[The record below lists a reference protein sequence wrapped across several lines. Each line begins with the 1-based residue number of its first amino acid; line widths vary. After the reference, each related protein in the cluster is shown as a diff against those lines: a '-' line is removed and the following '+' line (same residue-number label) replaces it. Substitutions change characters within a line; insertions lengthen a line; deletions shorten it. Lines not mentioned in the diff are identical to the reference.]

1 MTMIDVAVTR
11 AEIRP
16 APTIVVID
24 ALRATST
31 IVQALAGG
39 YARVLCCSRH
49 EVALAGVA
57 PDRVLAGEI
66 GCLPPPGFDL
76 GNSPRDVIDPKGT
89 ELALATTNGAGA
101 IVAAAA
107 TGANVLIGAPLN
119 VDALVDRLEGD
130 VLIVCAGTEGRLSIE
145 DLWVAGRIAARLDGP
160 RSDAAIAA
168 EAVARSGP
176 ARRVFETGRA
186 AARLHAAGL
195 GDDIAWCARESEIDI
210 VPAVVAS
217 DDDVAIVEP
226 LPRGRQLAP
235 AAAAMAR

>member
-1 MTMIDVAVTR
+1 MIDVAVTR
-11 AEIRP
+11 AEIRS

-39 YARVLCCSRH
+39 YERVACFRRH
-49 EVALAGVA
+49 ESALASAA
-57 PDRVLAGEI
+57 PDRVLAGEVE
-66 GCLPPPGFDL
+66 CLAPPGFDL
-76 GNSPRDVIDPKGT
+76 GNSPRDVIDPGGT

-107 TGANVLIGAPLN
+107 TGATVLIGALLN
-119 VDALVDRLEGD
+119 LDAVVERLKGD
-130 VLIVCAGTEGRLSIE
+130 ILIACAGTEGRPSIE
-145 DLWVAGRIAARLDGP
+145 DLWVAGRIAARLTGP
-160 RSDAAIAA
+160 RSDAALAA

-186 AARLHAAGL
+186 AARLRAVGL

-217 DDDVAIVEP
+217 DDEIAVVEP

>member
-1 MTMIDVAVTR
+1 MIDVAITR

-16 APTIVVID
+16 ARTIVVID

-31 IVQALAGG
+31 IVQALASG
-39 YARVLCCSRH
+39 YERVACFRRP
-49 EVALAGVA
+49 EGALASAA
-57 PDRVLAGEI
+57 PDRVLAGEVE
-66 GCLPPPGFDL
+66 CLRPPGFDL

-107 TGANVLIGAPLN
+107 TGATVLIGALLN
-119 VDALVDRLEGD
+119 LDALVERLDGD
-130 VLIVCAGTEGRLSIE
+130 VLIACAGTEGRPSIE
-145 DLWVAGRIAARLDGP
+145 DLWVAGRIAARLTGP
-160 RSDAAIAA
+160 RSDAALAA

-186 AARLHAAGL
+186 AARLHAVGL
-195 GDDIAWCARESEIDI
+195 GDDIAWCARESEIDT

-217 DDDVAIVEP
+217 DGEVAVVEP
-226 LPRGRQLAP
+226 LPRGRQLAA